1 MARLGHGT
9 ADSHTSGALLRH
21 GRSHDMA
28 TAVLFGGRRRQ
39 VFTRLAG
46 LSGARPGDR
55 VLDVGCGTG
64 YFTRVMARAVAPSGT
79 AEGID
84 PSPEG
89 ITRAR
94 RITRPVNCTFSQG
107 VGEALDAGDGAYD
120 VVVSSLMIHHLPDE
134 LRPQAIREMLRVLR
148 TGGRVLVADFRPPGS
163 RTGATS
169 SARSP
174 GRPWR
179 TRPSICSNPSSRRRL
194 RAGPQR
200 RRPAVHP
207 LRAGGEANQRSVS
220 TSPDGQRQRGR
231 CHGTGAAEPTAGAT
245 GDTAHG

>member
-64 YFTRVMARAVAPSGT
+64 YFTRILARAVAPSGT

-84 PSPEG
+84 PSPDG

-94 RITRPVNCTFSQG
+94 RITRLANCTFSQG
-107 VGEALDAGDGAYD
+107 IGEALEAGDGAYD

-148 TGGRVLVADFRPPGS
+148 TGGRVLVADFRPPAS
-163 RTGATS
+163 RLGRLLTA
-169 SARSP
+169 AHASP
-174 GRPWR
+174 AMRNNPVHLLEPMVREAGFDHVEGGDLRPWIR
-179 TRPSICSNPSSRRRL
+179 YVTAVKPTGTRPASLP
-194 RAGPQR
+194 
-200 RRPAVHP
+200 
-207 LRAGGEANQRSVS
+207 GG
-220 TSPDGQRQRGR
+220 
-231 CHGTGAAEPTAGAT
+231 
-245 GDTAHG
+245 AHG